1 MMRWKSISLLAAG
14 IFLQDAA
21 AVRLFKSSSLYTCM
35 EGSKFT
41 ANKFYVVF
49 TPDNGTV
56 TFDIDG
62 SSQITSNVILDIEIM
77 AYGYH
82 IQPHPKISPCETK
95 ELIGL
100 CPMNAGPLQIKGNA
114 PVPADG
120 VKGVPGKRLEARFSE
135 HCN

>member
-1 MMRWKSISLLAAG
+1 
-14 IFLQDAA
+14 
-21 AVRLFKSSSLYTCM
+21 M
-35 EGSKFT
+35 EGSSFT
-41 ANKFYVVF
+41 ASKFYVVF

-62 SSQITSNVILDIEIM
+62 SSQTTSNVVLDIEIL

-82 IQPHPKISPCETK
+82 ITPHPIIYPCETT

-100 CPMNAGPLQIKGNA
+100 CPLNAGPLQIKGNA

-120 VKGVPGKRLEARFSE
+120 LKGVPGREIGAHVGKESNKESRFSFPRSRY
-135 HCN
+135 